1 MLKLIHWMGRRDM
14 KTYGIKSSILFL
26 SLFFCVGLSC
36 SEDAKPV
43 TRAIAILNATAG
55 NQVSGIVYFTQ
66 TRSGVLV
73 EGELEGLTPGKHGF
87 HIHEK
92 GDCSASDG
100 SSAGGHFNPTN
111 TSHGAPGDEARHAG
125 DMGNIMADENG
136 RVVISYTDMHMD
148 LNGEHSILGK
158 GVIVHAQED
167 DLKTQPTGNAGGRV
181 ACGVIQS
188 ADE

>member
-1 MLKLIHWMGRRDM
+1 MKSCHTLKAVV
-14 KTYGIKSSILFL
+14 FL
-26 SLFFCVGLSC
+26 SFVLCAGFTFS
-36 SEDAKPV
+36 DNAKPA

-55 NQVSGIVYFTQ
+55 NQVSGVVYFTQ

-73 EGELEGLTPGKHGF
+73 EGELQGLTPGKHGF

-111 TSHGAPGDEARHAG
+111 TLHGAPDGEVCHAG
-125 DMGNIMADENG
+125 DMGNIMADGNG
-136 RVVISYTDMHMD
+136 RAVISYTDMHMD

-188 ADE
+188 INE

>member
-1 MLKLIHWMGRRDM
+1 MKSCHTLKAVV
-14 KTYGIKSSILFL
+14 FL
-26 SLFFCVGLSC
+26 SLFFCAGLSC

-55 NQVSGIVYFTQ
+55 NQVSGVVYFTQ

-73 EGELEGLTPGKHGF
+73 EGELQGLTPGKHGF

-111 TSHGAPGDEARHAG
+111 TSHGAPDGEVRHAG
-125 DMGNIMADENG
+125 DMGNIMADQNG
-136 RVVISYTDMHMD
+136 RAVISYTDMHMD

-158 GVIVHAQED
+158 GLIVHAQED

-181 ACGVIQS
+181 ACGVIQ
-188 ADE
+188 AVNE